1 MQVDGNRH
9 VGPNKK
15 GRRRRG
21 DDRSGPAL
29 MRERET
35 KKSLNSERC
44 SSSSAPPPNTGQ
56 NNSGAGRSTP
66 HREKIAHFFFWVK
79 PRVSKKKIIRQGFNY
94 QVLFLMW
101 FFRNVRSDS
110 GLQIWIDLDADCVF
124 NVPSFWIFFDLLCIL
139 RLRRLIMLALLWWL
153 DLDVCL

>member
-1 MQVDGNRH
+1 MATGTWVPIKRVAQA
-9 VGPNKK
+9 
-15 GRRRRG
+15 RRWAKWAR
-21 DDRSGPAL
+21 PY
-29 MRERET
+29 EREGSE
-35 KKSLNSERC
+35 KSLNSERC
-44 SSSSAPPPNTGQ
+44 SLSSAPPPNTGQ

-66 HREKIAHFFFWVK
+66 QREKIAHFFFWVK

-139 RLRRLIMLALLWWL
+139 RLRRLIVLALLWWL